1 MASPPIKFIH
11 QNDINWIIQL
21 WLAKHGSDPA
31 PDAEIP
37 HRDISHAAT
46 AIIQKL
52 TAHLDPAKAKA
63 VNAAL
68 GH

>member
-11 QNDINWIIQL
+11 QNDIKWIIQL
-21 WLAKHGSDPA
+21 WLAKHGGDPA

-37 HRDISHAAT
+37 AREISQAAST
-46 AIIQKL
+46 IIQKL